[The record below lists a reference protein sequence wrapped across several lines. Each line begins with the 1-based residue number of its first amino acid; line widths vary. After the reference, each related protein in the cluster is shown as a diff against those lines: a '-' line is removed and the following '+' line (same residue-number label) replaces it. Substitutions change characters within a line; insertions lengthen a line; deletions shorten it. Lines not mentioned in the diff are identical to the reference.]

1 MEKNLI
7 RFLRH
12 QQSKKDMLC
21 KHRCWI
27 PYLACFPA
35 RENPHVH
42 LFPSQC
48 FSFWQGQERNRA
60 GPLHH
65 GKKQTNH
72 YHQLIE
78 FVLDN
83 QNKPITHRG
92 TAALLRVGSQGRE
105 CITHGDRHNHGID
118 ARVQAEA
125 KRSSC
130 AFRRTGG
137 GGLPA
142 ARAQPS

>member
-1 MEKNLI
+1 MLAFQPEK
-7 RFLRH
+7 
-12 QQSKKDMLC
+12 
-21 KHRCWI
+21 I
-27 PYLACFPA
+27 PID
-35 RENPHVH
+35 VH

-137 GGLPA
+137 GGPPCSEGTA
-142 ARAQPS
+142 VVTYEGVRGARGGYVP